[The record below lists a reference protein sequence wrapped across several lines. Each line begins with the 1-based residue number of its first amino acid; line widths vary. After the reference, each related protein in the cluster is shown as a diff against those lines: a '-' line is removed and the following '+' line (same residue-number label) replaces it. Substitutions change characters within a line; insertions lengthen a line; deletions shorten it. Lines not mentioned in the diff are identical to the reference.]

1 MHGSWWLRQSIS
13 RVVEVSLFVWGWPFV
28 RRVRSFVVIGKRGE
42 SRKTRVCPS
51 QRELESLFDRY
62 DEDCSN
68 TIDYKNL
75 CDHIFEMGEHIA
87 MNSTSRSMI
96 ERVSEGVKIYTYQRC
111 LRGFPV
117 ERARFLQAIY
127 M

>member
-1 MHGSWWLRQSIS
+1 MQLVGPKSLTCVLRLRNQPPSTQI
-13 RVVEVSLFVWGWPFV
+13 
-28 RRVRSFVVIGKRGE
+28 
-42 SRKTRVCPS
+42 RVCLV

-68 TIDYKNL
+68 TIDYKHL

-96 ERVSEGVKIYTYQRC
+96 ERVSVPADFMLLLWAMFCVLCVYVHSFTTHIGGRC
-111 LRGFPV
+111 YSFKEDP
-117 ERARFLQAIY
+117 ERRRRSERV
-127 M
+127 